1 MINNQME
8 VVIKQ
13 SEQEC
18 QHCRNTVQRT
28 HKEYGELKYEIDKM
42 RSSLGL
48 ESLPGLEDD
57 DRNLYT
63 GYDDWLSY
71 YYTE

>member
-1 MINNQME
+1 ME

-18 QHCRNTVQRT
+18 QQCRNTIQRT
-28 HKEYGELKYEIDKM
+28 HKEYGELKHEIDKM
-42 RSSLGL
+42 RSLLGL

-57 DRNLYT
+57 DRNLLT
-63 GYDDWLSY
+63 GYAN
-71 YYTE
+71 